1 MNKVSIKE
9 TYSIN
14 KKEIVTGVDVD
25 QDGDI
30 TVSNNI
36 YNVDGSDNGILFRRG
51 DYWNCYIDESTENII
66 IKPPAGLNH
75 SYTDVIFHDFR
86 IYGYECV
93 TVVPDA
99 VRYEDPDGNP
109 VVNPVVTVGLEKKR
123 SIEIKSPIFLKCVQV
138 PTLSRVVLK
147 SHWNDYKSQYK
158 LHLPRPFNVSDT
170 LECYLANVI
179 SDRKITLNDLI
190 NEIGKQSLDLAE
202 NDEEELRITDIS
214 FDIEW
219 ISKTD

>member
-14 KKEIVTGVDVD
+14 KKGIEIKVEADANKKINAT
-25 QDGDI
+25 
-30 TVSNNI
+30 NNL
-36 YNVDGSDNGILFRRG
+36 YTAAGLDNGILYRRG
-51 DYWNCYIDESTENII
+51 DHWNCYIDESSENII

-86 IYGYECV
+86 IYGHEY
-93 TVVPDA
+93 TD
-99 VRYEDPDGNP
+99 DDS
-109 VVNPVVTVGLEKKR
+109 KKA
-123 SIEIKSPIFLKCVQV
+123 IDIKTPLFLKCVQV

-170 LECYLANVI
+170 LECYLANRI
-179 SDRKITLNDLI
+179 PDQKINLNDLI
-190 NEIGKQSLDLAE
+190 NEIGKHSLE
-202 NDEEELRITDIS
+202 IKKNETKYVGITDIT